1 MAVGVNIKKRR
12 VELGLSQQELAD
24 AMGYKTR
31 STIAKIESGENDV
44 SQSKLRKF
52 AAVLRTTPEA
62 LIADGG
68 PIQEGMSLL
77 PDLEQLRHNKHIAVI
92 LAGGETGKNQQNIPS
107 QFINV
112 HGKPIVVYCMEV
124 YQAHPAVD
132 DIYIVCLAGWERIV
146 NAYAK
151 QYGITKLKGI
161 VPGGSS
167 GMASL
172 KNAVDAVKNRYTG
185 EDTLIIQE
193 STRPLVSVETIS
205 KLLRACSEKGSATIC
220 HSMKEYVQFCVG
232 GSRAEYVDRNAMI
245 ALQSPEA
252 HKLSLITQVFENTEG
267 AGPVD
272 ESCFT
277 MMLYNQ
283 GYDVNFVEGG
293 MNNIKIA
300 REEDV
305 ATFGA
310 LIRKML

>member
-1 MAVGVNIKKRR
+1 MAVGINIKKRR
-12 VELGLSQQELAD
+12 IELGLSQQELAD
-24 AMGYKTR
+24 ALGYKTR
-31 STIAKIESGENDV
+31 SIIAKIESGENDV

-52 AAVLRTTPEA
+52 AAVLHTTPEA
-62 LIADGG
+62 LIADGV
-68 PIQEGMSLL
+68 PMQESVLL
-77 PDLEQLRHNKHIAVI
+77 PDLPQLRHSKHIAVI
-92 LAGGETGKNQQNIPS
+92 LAGGETGKNQQDIPS
-107 QFINV
+107 QFLNV
-112 HGKPIVVYCMEV
+112 HGKPIIVYCMEV

-146 NAYAK
+146 SAYAK

-172 KNAVDAVKNRYTG
+172 KNVVDMVKDRYVG

-205 KLLRACSEKGSATIC
+205 KLLRACAEKGSATIC
-220 HSMKEYVQFCVG
+220 HSMEEYVQFCVG
-232 GSRAEYVDRNAMI
+232 NGRAEYVDRNAMI

-252 HKLSLITQVFENTEG
+252 HKLSLVSRVFDKAERK
-267 AGPVD
+267 GPVE

-277 MMLYNQ
+277 MMLYHQ
-283 GYDVNFVEGG
+283 GYEVNFVEGG

-305 ATFGA
+305 ATFAA
-310 LIRKML
+310 LIRKLL